1 MLGRSPLSLDRP
13 LEPRLTARE
22 SGSRVMGPTL
32 SPSSE
37 AQAVMMSPSPALT
50 GRSLL
55 AVCLV
60 FFLFPAANPAR
71 AQSDQTWLNGSGI
84 WNLSSPHWNGGLP
97 WTNGN
102 NAIFGGTGETVT
114 VAENVSVNHLT
125 FNASGFTLTGSGLL
139 GLSTGSLIDI
149 ANAAHVATID
159 AVIQSGGFTKTGA
172 GTLVLSRANTFD
184 GAVAVNAGS
193 LRITHGGALGTTT
206 GATTV
211 ANGARIEL
219 SGGITITGESLTIN
233 GTGGNN
239 FGALQSVSGANT
251 WNGNLILGSA
261 GARIGGGIGS
271 PLTVNGVISD
281 GGSGFALAV
290 RGATAAS
297 ETILSGVSTYGGS
310 TDVVVGVLKLNGGND
325 RLPTATLLRIGN
337 SANVEGATFD
347 LNGWNQ
353 QVGGL
358 TDLGALMSRT
368 VTNSSSTGSI
378 LTVNKTSGSDVYAG
392 VVSGNLGLSKTGA
405 GSLQLSGANSYSGT
419 TSVAAGTLL
428 FSGNNTLNGAVNV
441 SGGLLSLTG
450 NNTLG
455 AIVIGGGTMSLAES
469 NTVTGPITVN
479 NLGIL
484 QLGNASALGA
494 TNVGTLVNS
503 GGRVEISTSI
513 SGQTVTIT
521 GNGGADSY
529 GALRTTSGVSAEWA
543 GNVIVAA
550 AGSRIGGGV
559 NGTLTISGV
568 ISGGGSS
575 GILFG
580 RADNSTT
587 ILNNV
592 NTYTGPTTMF
602 SNAGTGTRL
611 VLGVDNAVPAT
622 SVLNTLSALATQ
634 PMRFDLNGKVQTLAG
649 LDSAANHVGG
659 SLLNVTTGIAG
670 SSTLTISSA
679 ATYNY
684 SGLISDGSGTLHV
697 IKAGTGT
704 QRLFGN
710 LTYTGTT
717 TVRGGTLQIGFA
729 NATAPFGSSGRLA
742 SPDLRLEGGI
752 LRIDNLGASNN
763 SNDRLANTSVVTLL
777 GGAFLYA
784 GSDQA
789 ATHSSETIGALS
801 FSRGI
806 SPVTISYGGTNTAQL
821 TAVDLVRSA
830 GGGLG
835 FINGIQLGAD
845 GTSTSSIARL
855 FVTNPPALVGAGAPL
870 STGINAATKDTGI
883 VPYLLGV
890 ATATTGGTGTAGTVP
905 NTFLTYHPDTGLRPL
920 NPTDEFTANAITAG
934 HNTRLTAATTAS
946 TSTSVNSLVFEGNSF
961 GVTISS
967 GQTLTVASGA
977 ILFASGAEPR
987 IDGPGTLNFGS
998 REGIITINSTGNT
1011 FITAP
1016 ISGSGGI
1023 TYHGTGTLVLAG
1035 QQNPYS
1041 GDTVLRVANV
1051 IPQSSSLGPAG
1062 APTSGPFGQGRL
1074 ILDGSAIRATT
1085 ANDITIGNELIL
1097 RGDTTI
1103 PNTIGARNLVFTGPV
1118 TLESGDRLITHQ
1130 SSANTVFSGAIGDG
1144 GNDLALR
1151 IAGTGTG
1158 AVILSGPNTYG
1169 GGTTIEGTTLLVTN
1183 ATGSGTGSGDVTVR
1197 NTGTLGGTGSIGGG
1211 LTTVESG
1218 GRVSAGV
1225 PGVASGVGT
1234 LTFTN
1239 DLTTASG
1246 STWLI
1251 DIVQDQNGVSDRINV
1266 GGALALNGASFL
1278 PNFTG
1283 AFTVGNVY
1291 TLANYGTLTGTFA
1304 GWAEG
1309 AIISN
1314 YQISY
1319 GSGTGGAI
1327 TLTAVPEPGT
1337 LAILGT
1343 ALGAI
1348 FWKRRRKR

>member
-1 MLGRSPLSLDRP
+1 MQ
-13 LEPRLTARE
+13 
-22 SGSRVMGPTL
+22 GPTL
-32 SPSSE
+32 SPTSE
-37 AQAVMMSPSPALT
+37 AKVAMTLPSPAFP

-60 FFLFPAANPAR
+60 FFLFPAAKSAH

-84 WNLSSPHWNGGLP
+84 WDLTSPHWNRGLP

-114 VAENVSVNHLT
+114 VAEDVSVNHLT

-139 GLSTGSLIDI
+139 GLSVGSIVDI
-149 ANAAHVATID
+149 ANATHLATID
-159 AVIQSGGFTKTGA
+159 AVIQSGGITKNGS
-172 GTLVLSRANTFD
+172 GTLVLSRANTFA
-184 GAVAVNAGS
+184 GAVVVNAGA
-193 LRITHGGALGTTT
+193 LRLTHGGSLGTTAGT
-206 GATTV
+206 TTV

-219 SGGITITGESLTIN
+219 SGGITISGETLTIN

-239 FGALQSVSGANT
+239 FGALQSISGANT
-251 WNGNLILGSA
+251 WNGNVILGSS

-271 PLTVNGVISD
+271 PLTIGGEISD
-281 GGSGFALAV
+281 GGTARVLAV

-310 TDVVVGVLKLNGGND
+310 TDVVVGVLKLGGGND

-337 SANVEGATFD
+337 SANVEGASFD

-353 QVGGL
+353 QIGGL

-368 VTNSSSTGSI
+368 VTNTSATAST
-378 LTVNKTSGSDVYAG
+378 LTINKTSGSDVYAG
-392 VVSGNLGLSKTGA
+392 TVTGHLGLSKTGA
-405 GSLQLSGANSYSGT
+405 GSQTLSGTNTYTGT
-419 TSVAAGTLL
+419 TSVGAGTLL
-428 FSGNNTLNGAVNV
+428 LSGNNTLNGPINV

-455 AIVIGGGTMSLAES
+455 GSIVIGGGTMSLAGT
-469 NTVTGPITVN
+469 NTVTGPVTVN

-494 TNVGTLVNS
+494 TNVGTFVNS
-503 GGRVEISTSI
+503 GGRVEISTSV
-513 SGQTVTIT
+513 SGQTVTVT

-529 GALRTTSGVSAEWA
+529 GALRTTPGVSAEWA

-550 AGSRIGGGV
+550 VGSRIGGGV
-559 NGTLTISGV
+559 NGTLTVSGV
-568 ISGGGSS
+568 ISGGGTA
-575 GILFG
+575 GVLFG
-580 RADNSTT
+580 RADNSVT

-592 NTYTGPTTMF
+592 NTYTGPTTLF
-602 SNAGTGTRL
+602 ANTGTGSRL
-611 VLGVDNAVPAT
+611 VLGVDNAIPVT
-622 SVLNTLSALATQ
+622 STLNTLSALATQ
-634 PMRFDLNGKVQTLAG
+634 SMRLDLNGKVQTLAG
-649 LDSAANHVGG
+649 LDSSANHAGG
-659 SLLNVTTGIAG
+659 ALLNVTTGIAG
-670 SSTLTISSA
+670 ASTLTISGASSF
-679 ATYNY
+679 NY
-684 SGLISDGSGTLHV
+684 SGLITDGLGTLHL

-710 LTYTGTT
+710 HTYTGAT

-729 NATAPFGSSGRLA
+729 NATAPFGSNGRLA
-742 SPDLRLEGGI
+742 SNDLRLEGGT
-752 LRIDNLGASNN
+752 LRIDNLGVSNN
-763 SNDRLANTSVVTLL
+763 SLDRLANTSVLTLL
-777 GGAFLYA
+777 GGAFVYA

-789 ATHSSETIGALS
+789 ATNSSETVGALS
-801 FSRGI
+801 FARGI
-806 SPVTISYGGTNTAQL
+806 SPVTINYGGTNTAQF
-821 TAVDLVRSA
+821 TAGDLLRSP

-835 FINGIQLGAD
+835 FINGLLLGAD
-845 GTSTSSIARL
+845 GTSTTSMARL

-870 STGINAATKDTGI
+870 STGINAAAKDTGI

-890 ATATTGGTGTAGTVP
+890 ATTTTGGTGTAGTVP
-905 NTFLTYHPDTGLRPL
+905 NTFLTYHADTGLRPL
-920 NPTDEFTANAITAG
+920 NPTDEFTTNAINAG
-934 HNTRLTAATTAS
+934 HNTRLTAATTVSAN
-946 TSTSVNSLVFEGNSF
+946 TSINSLILEGNSF
-961 GVTISS
+961 ALTIPS
-967 GQTLTVASGA
+967 GRTLNVASGA
-977 ILFASGAEPR
+977 ILFASGTEPR
-987 IDGPGTLNFGS
+987 IDGPGTLDFGS
-998 REGIITINSTGNT
+998 REGIITIHSTGNT
-1011 FITAP
+1011 FITSP
-1016 ISGSGGI
+1016 ISGSGGV

-1074 ILDGSAIRATT
+1074 ILDGSSIRATT
-1085 ANDITIGNELIL
+1085 ASDISIGNELVL

-1103 PNTIGARNLVFTGPV
+1103 PNTIGAKNLVFTGPV
-1118 TLESGDRLITHQ
+1118 TLESGDRTLTHQ
-1130 SSANTVFSGAIGDG
+1130 SSANTVFSGVIDDD

-1158 AVILSGPNTYG
+1158 AVILSGANTYG

-1183 ATGSGTGSGDVTVR
+1183 TSGSGTGSGDVVVR
-1197 NTGTLGGTGSIGGG
+1197 NTGTLGGTGSIGAA

-1225 PGVASGVGT
+1225 PGVASGTGT
-1234 LTFTN
+1234 LTFTGE
-1239 DLTTASG
+1239 LTTATG

-1251 DIVQDQNGVSDRINV
+1251 DIVQDQNGLSDRIDV
-1266 GGALALNGASFL
+1266 GGALDLNGASFL
-1278 PNFTG
+1278 PNFLGT
-1283 AFTVGNVY
+1283 FTNGHVY
-1291 TLANYGTLTGTFA
+1291 TLANYGTLTGTFD

-1337 LAILGT
+1337 LAILGG
-1343 ALGAI
+1343 ALGGI
-1348 FWKRRRKR
+1348 LWRRRRRGRDTRKRGV